1 MKDEQC
7 VRFLQWALP
16 QLHMRWP
23 GYRKVRRQVCK
34 RIDRRIRDL
43 DLAGVEAYRSW
54 LVENDDEWRH
64 LDACCRITISRF
76 YRDRAVFDALADQVL
91 PVLADTANR
100 RGDTVLRIWS
110 AGCGS
115 GEEPYTLAVIW
126 HSELQHRYPG
136 MGVEIVATDA
146 DPNVLQRARAGHYES
161 GSLKELPERLRERAF
176 YRDGDVY
183 DLEPEY
189 RCGVR
194 FLEQDIREGQPEG
207 RFDLVLCRNL
217 VFTYFDEGRQRDVLR
232 RITGAMHDGA
242 ALVLGAHEHVPDDVS
257 VLCAWFGKHAIYRRE
272 SAAHRPAR

>member
-7 VRFLQWALP
+7 VSFLQWALP

-34 RIDRRIRDL
+34 RVDRRIQEL
-43 DLAGVEAYRSW
+43 GLEGVEAYRSW
-54 LVENDDEWRH
+54 LGDNDDEWRH

-91 PVLADTANR
+91 PALADAARR
-100 RGDTVLRIWS
+100 RGDTVLRVWS
-110 AGCGS
+110 TGCGS

-126 HSELQHRYPG
+126 QSELQHRFPE

-146 DPNVLQRARAGHYES
+146 DPNVLQRARAGRYAF

-176 YRDGDVY
+176 RRDGDAY
-183 DLEPEY
+183 ALKPEY
-189 RCGVR
+189 RRGVR
-194 FLEQDIREGQPEG
+194 FLEQDIREGQPDG

-217 VFTYFDEGRQRDVLR
+217 VFTYFDEDRQRDVLR
-232 RITGAMHDGA
+232 RITGTMHDGA
-242 ALVLGAHEHVPDDVS
+242 ALVLGAHEHLPDDTS
-257 VLCAWFGKHAIYRRE
+257 GLCVWFEKHAIYRRE
-272 SAAHRPAR
+272 SP

>member
-34 RIDRRIRDL
+34 RIDRRIQEL
-43 DLAGVEAYRSW
+43 GLEGVDAYRSW
-54 LVENDDEWRH
+54 LDENDDEWQH

-91 PVLADTANR
+91 PALADSARR
-100 RGDTVLRIWS
+100 RGDTDLRIWS

-126 HSELQHRYPG
+126 HSELQNRFPG

-146 DPNVLQRARAGHYES
+146 DPNVLRRARAGCYQF

-176 YRDGDVY
+176 YRDDDAY
-183 DLEPEY
+183 ELKPEY
-189 RCGVR
+189 RRGVR
-194 FLEQDIREGQPEG
+194 FLEQDIRKGEPDG

-217 VFTYFDEGRQRDVLR
+217 VFTYFDESRQREVLR
-232 RITGAMHDGA
+232 RITGTMHDGA
-242 ALVLGAHEHVPDDVS
+242 ALVLGTHEQLPDDVS
-257 VLCAWFGKHAIYRRE
+257 GLSAWFEKHAVYRRE
-272 SAAHRPAR
+272 SAVRRPAK